1 MITNEVKQWLNTNDY
16 INTIILGGIE
26 THVCIQGTA
35 IDLLHM
41 GYNVSLGPNY
51 LLFWNFFLKKYF
63 FQQVHILVD
72 ATSSRSL
79 LERQIAIQNLQNV
92 GTHITTTESVILNL
106 IGDKNHVHF
115 KTVQK
120 LIKEL
125 NQLNKGLFMAAK
137 I

>member
-1 MITNEVKQWLNTNDY
+1 M
-16 INTIILGGIE
+16 
-26 THVCIQGTA
+26 
-35 IDLLHM
+35 
-41 GYNVSLGPNY
+41 
-51 LLFWNFFLKKYF
+51 NFFLKKYC

-92 GTHITTTESVILNL
+92 GTHITTTESVILHL
-106 IGDKNHVHF
+106 IGDKNNVHF